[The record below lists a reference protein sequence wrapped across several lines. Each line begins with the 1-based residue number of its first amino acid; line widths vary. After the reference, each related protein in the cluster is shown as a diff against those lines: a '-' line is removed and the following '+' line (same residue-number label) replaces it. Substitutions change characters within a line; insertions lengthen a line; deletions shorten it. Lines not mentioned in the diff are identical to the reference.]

1 MSPGMLIIIVGYILQ
16 GAMVAIIFAPWNWK
30 SLTVGRRAYVAVM
43 MTLLWPAVIASE
55 IRREYR
61 LNWRR

>member
-1 MSPGMLIIIVGYILQ
+1 MSPGVLIIVGVYILQ

-30 SLTVGRRAYVAVM
+30 NLAVGRRAYVAVM

>member
-1 MSPGMLIIIVGYILQ
+1 MSPGVLIIIVGYILY
-16 GAMVAIIFAPWNWK
+16 GAMIAVIFAPWNWRNLAI
-30 SLTVGRRAYVAVM
+30 SRRAYVAVM